1 MTSIVFRSLARMRR
15 LHLFIILLFLFC
27 WFGPFS
33 LIFNNSYSD
42 DDTFDTFGL
51 RPPQDPYYSQPDAS
65 QKSPQSSGKK
75 NKGLYGSSASV
86 KDLLGY
92 YMPGKSQTNHH
103 EILSAKRADYSIKPI
118 VYVFPQFHPIPEND
132 KFWGVNFTEWTNV
145 KKLTVSKEGT
155 ETQRPAKEVGFYN
168 LLDLSTRKRW
178 TETMKKSRIH
188 GIVYHHYWFGYPVM
202 DGVLKAMLKDGHP
215 DIPFMLNWA
224 NEPWTVRW
232 DGMDIPSGD
241 GVILAQNYGGPEDWR
256 KHYDWMVP
264 FFKHPN
270 YIRVNGKVQM
280 MIYNPS
286 HMGDTG
292 KRMFEA
298 WRIWASED
306 PAIGGMDVI
315 ETKID
320 SDNPDSR
327 GPTDA
332 MNEFGFRSGGGKDYS
347 LWPSIGRSHRIY
359 YRGAMVSW
367 DNTPRHAT
375 DGGGD
380 VVVFAHPRLWKGKMT
395 PAPPPLS
402 PQRSDPNPPGEENFF
417 FINAFNEW
425 GEGNTLEASVRWG
438 DGFMRALDEAMEYA
452 DKQIPWRSH
461 LLEQNTGL
469 IKEVANNVSQ
479 VDVCVIIR
487 DYKPTYP
494 WGEPWTLSQTLE
506 SLRNMQNKR
515 WRGVVANVLPA
526 GNTRF
531 VDVTLLDAQDARVV
545 SAAVPEDVLKK
556 SGEAPNAAEVTDWV
570 IKNIDTISPSCGRAK
585 YMLITNATNRYEP
598 DTFDA
603 AEKSES
609 DIIGL
614 NFESRE
620 SMDFA
625 DAALAEN
632 YTWDQR
638 CERFKDGT
646 TQNRRAATADAELL
660 DLGAVLINM
669 RRWRDENVHLAQTG
683 NTHGEASVLRELNK
697 STRSPWK
704 WASPAVDPSVSCH
717 LLHAD
722 SMTTCLRTGRL
733 WADLPKVEPFKSGC
747 YSGFQLQ
754 YAYGGHK
761 VTELY
766 DYSRFHKDPYCV
778 RLSQDMYEGVTS
790 GKIDLKGS

>member
-1 MTSIVFRSLARMRR
+1 MSCPLLNHEDNSRPYNDVYR
-15 LHLFIILLFLFC
+15 L
-27 WFGPFS
+27 PES
-33 LIFNNSYSD
+33 RQDAD

-65 QKSPQSSGKK
+65 RKVSQGSGKK
-75 NKGLYGSSASV
+75 NKGLYGSSPSV

-92 YMPGKSQTNHH
+92 YIPGKSQTNHH
-103 EILSAKRADYSIKPI
+103 ETLSATRADYSIKPI

-145 KKLTVSKEGT
+145 MKLTVSKEGT

-178 TETMKKSRIH
+178 TETMKKSSIH

-202 DGVLKAMLKDGHP
+202 DGVLKAILKDGHP

-232 DGMDIPSGD
+232 DGVDIPSGD
-241 GVILAQNYGGPEDWR
+241 GVILAQNYGGLEDWR
-256 KHYDWMVP
+256 KHFDWMVP
-264 FFKHPN
+264 LFKHPN

-332 MNEFGFRSGGGKDYS
+332 INEFGFRSGGGHM
-347 LWPSIGRSHRIY
+347 IEMFRRI
-359 YRGAMVSW
+359 
-367 DNTPRHAT
+367 
-375 DGGGD
+375 
-380 VVVFAHPRLWKGKMT
+380 K
-395 PAPPPLS
+395 
-402 PQRSDPNPPGEENFF
+402 SDPNPLGEENFF

-452 DKQIPWRSH
+452 DKQIPWRPD

-469 IKEVANNVSQ
+469 IKEVANNMSQ

-487 DYKPTYP
+487 DFHPTYP

-669 RRWRDENVHLAQTG
+669 KRWRDESVHLAQTG

-697 STRSPWK
+697 STGSPWK

-722 SMTTCLRTGRL
+722 SMTICLRTGRL
-733 WADLPKVEPFKSGC
+733 WADLPKVEPFQPGC

-754 YAYGGHK
+754 YAYGGRK
-761 VTELY
+761 KYIYTLN
-766 DYSRFHKDPYCV
+766 R
-778 RLSQDMYEGVTS
+778 SQTS
-790 GKIDLKGS
+790 I

>member
-1 MTSIVFRSLARMRR
+1 MKTTQGNSMTSIVFRSFARIRR
-15 LHLFIILLFLFC
+15 LHLFMILLFLFC

-33 LIFNNSYSD
+33 LIFNNSYSG

-65 QKSPQSSGKK
+65 RNSPQGSGKK
-75 NKGLYGSSASV
+75 SKGLYGSSPSV

-103 EILSAKRADYSIKPI
+103 EILSAKRADDSIKPI

-178 TETMKKSRIH
+178 TETIKKSRIY

-241 GVILAQNYGGPEDWR
+241 GVILAQNYGGPEEWR

-332 MNEFGFRSGGGKDYS
+332 MNEFGFRSGGGKDSS
-347 LWPSIGRSHRIY
+347 LWPSIGRAHRIY

-402 PQRSDPNPPGEENFF
+402 PRRSDPNPPGEENFF

-438 DGFMRALDEAMEYA
+438 DGFMEALDEAMEYA

-487 DYKPTYP
+487 DFKPTYP
-494 WGEPWTLSQTLE
+494 WGEAWTLSQTLE

-531 VDVTLLDAQDARVV
+531 LDVTLLDAQDARVV
-545 SAAVPEDVLKK
+545 SAAVPEDVLKR

-598 DTFDA
+598 ETFDA
-603 AEKSES
+603 VERSES

-632 YTWDQR
+632 YTWEQR

-683 NTHGEASVLRELNK
+683 NTHEEASVLRELNT
-697 STRSPWK
+697 STRAPWK
-704 WASPAVDPSVSCH
+704 WASPAVDP
-717 LLHAD
+717 
-722 SMTTCLRTGRL
+722 TGRL

-747 YSGFQLQ
+747 YSGVQLQ
-754 YAYGGHK
+754 Y
-761 VTELY
+761 
-766 DYSRFHKDPYCV
+766 
-778 RLSQDMYEGVTS
+778 
-790 GKIDLKGS
+790 